1 MEKILNQ
8 YLLENL
14 PPTADWV
21 KEMEEQAEKEF
32 IPIMDKVSMNF
43 IMQLIRMTR
52 PKRILEIGTAIGYSS
67 LRMVE
72 AYQDT
77 QIVTIER
84 DRHRYEQAVNHI
96 NKYGKQANIE
106 VIHGDAL
113 EVLADFQ
120 TETAFDL
127 VFIDA
132 AKGQYQHFFELASPL
147 LLAQGI
153 IISDNVLFKGYV
165 VNSTDIPPRF
175 LKIANKIRAYNQ
187 WLVHHPDYETSI
199 VPIGDGVAISYK
211 K

>member
-1 MEKILNQ
+1 MNKKRSIAMEKILNQ

-96 NKYGKQANIE
+96 NKYGKKANIE
-106 VIHGDAL
+106 GIKEDVIEMLD
-113 EVLADFQ
+113 DYQ
-120 TETAFDL
+120 
-127 VFIDA
+127 
-132 AKGQYQHFFELASPL
+132 KGQAL
-147 LLAQGI
+147 
-153 IISDNVLFKGYV
+153 
-165 VNSTDIPPRF
+165 DI
-175 LKIANKIRAYNQ
+175 N
-187 WLVHHPDYETSI
+187 W
-199 VPIGDGVAISYK
+199 
-211 K
+211 